1 MSSCELYWKIPY
13 IFQDYFGVRIW
24 QKSTHLRDEP
34 LFSFCLFVCQSDF
47 RRRGFE
53 QFSGAWNV
61 FLPLVCTWLL
71 VSNSL
76 CKNFLKKKHRTWIGR
91 KHLFDFFSMVHLAHV
106 FLFLLCRNC
115 FRRLSNPLP
124 HPVKNNGTSNSD
136 VSLFICY
143 KILRSVAQS
152 LASQKKNYFPV
163 MNCMYRNR

>member
-47 RRRGFE
+47 RRRGVE

-76 CKNFLKKKHRTWIGR
+76 CKNFLKRNTGHGSVESTYSISSPWFTL
-91 KHLFDFFSMVHLAHV
+91 HMFSCFCWAGTV
-106 FLFLLCRNC
+106 FGDCPTH
-115 FRRLSNPLP
+115 SPT
-124 HPVKNNGTSNSD
+124 PVKNNGTSNSD

-152 LASQKKNYFPV
+152 LASQKKYYFPV
-163 MNCMYRNR
+163 MNCMYSNR